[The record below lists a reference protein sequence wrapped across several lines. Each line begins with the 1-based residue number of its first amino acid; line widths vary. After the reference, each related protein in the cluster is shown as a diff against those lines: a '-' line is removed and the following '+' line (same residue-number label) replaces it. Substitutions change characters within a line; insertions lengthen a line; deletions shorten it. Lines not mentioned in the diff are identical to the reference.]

1 MHDWCAVPGCRS
13 DGDLVYLN
21 YPICTVHR
29 DQPADA
35 LQRALGIT
43 VADVATTEEDM
54 SEKKAKTAK
63 KAAAKKTESTPEA
76 APAKKAKDKP
86 TEPLKTFALR
96 IPTSES
102 DALHE
107 ATGSG
112 KASKVVRQLLAA
124 FVAGDDA
131 AFRALVKESKEAWQ

>member
-1 MHDWCAVPGCRS
+1 
-13 DGDLVYLN
+13 
-21 YPICTVHR
+21 
-29 DQPADA
+29 
-35 LQRALGIT
+35 
-43 VADVATTEEDM
+43 M
-54 SEKKAKTAK
+54 SEKKTKTAK
-63 KAAAKKTESTPEA
+63 KAATKTTDPTPEA
-76 APAKKAKDKP
+76 AHAKKAKKEKP

-131 AFRALVKESKEAWQ
+131 AFRALVKESKEARQ

>member
-1 MHDWCAVPGCRS
+1 
-13 DGDLVYLN
+13 
-21 YPICTVHR
+21 
-29 DQPADA
+29 
-35 LQRALGIT
+35 
-43 VADVATTEEDM
+43 M
-54 SEKKAKTAK
+54 SEKKTKTAK
-63 KAAAKKTESTPEA
+63 KAAAKKIETAPETPPAA
-76 APAKKAKDKP
+76 APAKKAKKEKP

-107 ATGSG
+107 ATGPG

-131 AFRALVKESKEAWQ
+131 AFRALVKETREARQ